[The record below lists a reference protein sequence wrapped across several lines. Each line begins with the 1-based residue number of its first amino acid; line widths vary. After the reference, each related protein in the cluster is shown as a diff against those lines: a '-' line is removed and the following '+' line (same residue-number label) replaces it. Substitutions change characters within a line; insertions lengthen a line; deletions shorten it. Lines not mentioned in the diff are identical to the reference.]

1 MSKMKQKRNKIDKIK
16 KEVICIEERIVDIYR
31 LLDIYNINDLD
42 SIKSIREELK
52 VYKDRLKKIT
62 DEELK

>member
-1 MSKMKQKRNKIDKIK
+1 MTKLINIKR
-16 KEVICIEERIVDIYR
+16 EVNEINERITDIYR
-31 LLDIYNINDLD
+31 ILDIYNINDLD

-52 VYKDRLKKIT
+52 IYKDKLKKIT